1 MQVRVLYICFN
12 EVSHQLLSWLLLA
25 MFSSQ
30 LLAVTKAALY
40 LQHKQQAR
48 QPERGPPSGR
58 GGEGMTTQKVAQVEL
73 KDRRTPSKKLH
84 V

>member
-58 GGEGMTTQKVAQVEL
+58 GGGGGHDNPEGCTSRAERQENT
-73 KDRRTPSKKLH
+73 
-84 V
+84 

>member
-48 QPERGPPSGR
+48 QPERGPPSSSR
-58 GGEGMTTQKVAQVEL
+58 GGGVVRGHDDPEGCTSRAERQENT
-73 KDRRTPSKKLH
+73 
-84 V
+84 

>member
-12 EVSHQLLSWLLLA
+12 EVSHQLLSWLFLA
-25 MFSSQ
+25 TRVCSHLSSWR
-30 LLAVTKAALY
+30 AVTKAALY

-58 GGEGMTTQKVAQVEL
+58 GGGHDDPEGCTSRAERQENT
-73 KDRRTPSKKLH
+73 
-84 V
+84 

>member
-40 LQHKQQAR
+40 LQHKQQASKAARARATQWQGGGGHDDPEGCTSRAER
-48 QPERGPPSGR
+48 QEN
-58 GGEGMTTQKVAQVEL
+58 T
-73 KDRRTPSKKLH
+73 
-84 V
+84 